1 MERRT
6 ASVREVTRNKRWK
19 VESHKQVMPRSPIT
33 ATCLLLAAT
42 LVSSQEV
49 PVTEEIT
56 VDAQAA
62 TRPFPH
68 FWEQTFGS
76 GRAILSLRESYRR
89 DLRAMKSATDIHYVR
104 FHAIFDD
111 EVGLYSENAQ
121 GQPVYNWSYV
131 DQIYDGLLDNGVR
144 PFVEMSFMPR
154 ALAASLTPHAFW
166 YQPLP
171 SPPKDYAKWEAL
183 VYTFAKHLVDRY
195 GIDEVSQWYFEVWNE
210 PNIDFW
216 TGEPKQSTYF
226 ELYDHAARA
235 IKRADSRLRVG
246 GPATAQAAWIPD
258 MITQSIQAQ
267 VPLDFVSTH
276 VYGNDLS
283 KDVFGTDEKID
294 RSVMVSRA
302 VQKVYNQVK
311 MSMRPQ
317 LPIIWSEYNASYK
330 NEVDVTD
337 AAFMGPWLANNIRLC
352 DGMTTM
358 MSYWTFSDVFE
369 EQGVIK
375 MPFYGGYGLIAEGGV
390 PKPAF
395 NAFALLHRL
404 GDQRSQPDLAN
415 ALVTKRADG
424 TLAIAVWNYA
434 APGTI
439 GSAAQIHINVDGL
452 AGTPRYHVEIVDP
465 DHGSPQGAW
474 RAMGSPASPTREQYE
489 QLRQAAVTQTLDG
502 TSRFMLPTHGLALV
516 EVRPH

>member
-1 MERRT
+1 
-6 ASVREVTRNKRWK
+6 
-19 VESHKQVMPRSPIT
+19 MPRSLIVVS
-33 ATCLLLAAT
+33 ALLATAA
-42 LVSSQEV
+42 LVSSQET
-49 PVTEEIT
+49 PLTEEIT

-68 FWEQTFGS
+68 YWEQMFGS

-111 EVGLYSENAQ
+111 EVGVYAENAQ
-121 GQPVYNWSYV
+121 GPPVYNWSYV
-131 DQIYDGLLDNGVR
+131 DQIYDGLLENGVR
-144 PFVEMSFMPR
+144 PFVEMSFMPH

-166 YQPLP
+166 YRPLP
-171 SPPKDYAKWEAL
+171 SPPKDYGKWEAL
-183 VYTFAKHLVDRY
+183 VYNFAKHLVDRY
-195 GIDEVSQWYFEVWNE
+195 GVDEVSQWYFEVWNE

-216 TGEPKQSTYF
+216 TGEPKQATYF

-235 IKRADSRLRVG
+235 VKRADSRLRVG

-258 MITQSIQAQ
+258 MIAHSVQAQ

-283 KDVFGTDEKID
+283 KDVFGTDGNID
-294 RSVMVSRA
+294 RSEMVGRA
-302 VQKVYNQVK
+302 VAKVYNQVK
-311 MSMRPQ
+311 MSTRPY

-330 NEVDVTD
+330 NEIDVTD

-352 DGMTTM
+352 DGLTTM

-375 MPFYGGYGLIAEGGV
+375 TPFYGGYGLIAEGGV
-390 PKPAF
+390 PKAAF
-395 NAFALLHRL
+395 QAFAMLHRL
-404 GDQRSQPDLAN
+404 GDRRSQPDLSH
-415 ALVTKRADG
+415 ALVTKRSDG
-424 TLAIAVWNYA
+424 TIAIALWNYA
-434 APGTI
+434 APGTT
-439 GSAAQIHINVDGL
+439 GTTRKIHVGLDGF
-452 AGTPRYHVEIVDP
+452 AGTPHYQVEIVEP
-465 DHGSPQGAW
+465 DHGSPLDAW
-474 RAMGSPASPTREQYE
+474 RAMGSPASPTREQYD
-489 QLRQAAVTQTLDG
+489 QLRRVSTVTQKLDG
-502 TSRFMLPTHGLALV
+502 TSSFMLPSHGLALV